1 MSKLSRYDW
10 PARGEFLNRDA
21 DLARLRS
28 WWEGHDRNPLALY
41 GRRRVGKSW
50 LLRAFAHGKPALVLV
65 ADQGAPGRQLGR
77 FADSLEPHLGV
88 RPDLPDLPA
97 LFRALYRLAGRERA
111 LVVIDEF
118 PYLLPGT
125 ERARR
130 EILTGVQAAIEEE
143 RDASRLK
150 LVLCGSQIAQMR
162 GLLGEESPLR
172 GRLTPLATESLS
184 LPDSRPFLG
193 EDRVQNRIER
203 FAVAGGMPMYLAE
216 LGRRDSLRA
225 AICESVLDRRGP
237 LFNDPREILE
247 EEFRRPG
254 VYFSLLE
261 ELAAGERGMDDLT
274 TALRASHST
283 LGPYLSELGR
293 MQLVEK
299 LMPLTAQRDLRYR
312 LRDDFL
318 RFWFRFVF
326 PFQESLRAGLRPRDH
341 YDAEVAPALPE
352 HVAPVFESV
361 CRRWVRQNLG
371 SRATQVG
378 PWWGRALDRLR
389 VEGERGS
396 EEIDVVGATRSRVTV
411 VGECKWTG
419 ARMSGRVLGD
429 LEQFKIPALRQA
441 GARFAAGGPEIVL
454 FAKSG
459 FKDSLIAAAAGR
471 RDVRLID
478 LEELDRG
485 LTGGAELREMST

>member
-1 MSKLSRYDW
+1 MTLTRYDW
-10 PARGEFLNRDA
+10 AARGEFLNRD
-21 DLARLRS
+21 DDMARLGD
-28 WWEGHDRNPLALY
+28 WWEGEDRNPLALY

-50 LLRAFAHGKPALVLV
+50 LLRAFAQGKPALVLV

-97 LFRALYRLAGRERA
+97 LFRALYRLAARERA
-111 LVVIDEF
+111 LVVIDEL

-125 ERARR
+125 ERTRR
-130 EILTGVQAAIEEE
+130 EVLSGVQAAIEEE
-143 RDASRLK
+143 RDGSRLK
-150 LVLCGSQIAQMR
+150 LVLCGSHIAQMR
-162 GLLGEESPLR
+162 GLLGEQSPLR
-172 GRLTPLATESLS
+172 GRLTPLATEALS
-184 LPDSRPFLG
+184 FSDSRPFLG
-193 EDRVQNRIER
+193 EDRVRNRIER
-203 FAVAGGMPMYLAE
+203 FAVTGGMPMYLAE
-216 LGRRDSLRA
+216 LGRSDSLRA
-225 AICESVLDRRGP
+225 AVCKSVLDRRGP

-261 ELAAGERGMDDLT
+261 ELAVKERGMEDLT
-274 TALRASHST
+274 SALRVSHST

-299 LMPLTAQRDLRYR
+299 LTPLTAQRDLRYR

-341 YDAEVAPALPE
+341 YAAEVAPALPE
-352 HVAPVFESV
+352 HVAPVFERI
-361 CRRWVRQNLG
+361 CRRWVRRNLG

-389 VEGERGS
+389 AEGERGS

-419 ARMSGRVLGD
+419 ARMSAKALGE
-429 LEQFKIPALRQA
+429 LERFKLPALRQA

-454 FAKSG
+454 FSKSG
-459 FKDSLIAAAAGR
+459 FKDSLVVQAADR
-471 RDVRLID
+471 DDVRLVGLD
-478 LEELDRG
+478 ELDRG
-485 LTGGAELREMST
+485 L

>member
-1 MSKLSRYDW
+1 MILPRHEW
-10 PARGEFLNRDA
+10 AARGEFLNRD
-21 DLARLRS
+21 DDMARLAD
-28 WWEGHDRNPLALY
+28 WWEGEDRNPLALY

-50 LLRAFAHGKPALVLV
+50 LLRAFAQGRPALVLV

-77 FADSLEPHLGV
+77 FADSLEPQLGV

-97 LFRALYRLAGRERA
+97 LFRVLYRLAGRERA

-130 EILTGVQAAIEEE
+130 EALSGVQAAIEEE
-143 RDASRLK
+143 RDGSRLR
-150 LVLCGSQIAQMR
+150 LVLCGSHIAQMR

-172 GRLTPLATESLS
+172 GRLTPLATEALS
-184 LPDSRPFLG
+184 FADARPFLG
-193 EDRVQNRIER
+193 GGHAQGRIER

-225 AICESVLDRRGP
+225 AVCESVLDRRGP

-261 ELAAGERGMDDLT
+261 ELAVRERGMEDLT
-274 TALRASHST
+274 SALRVSHST

-299 LMPLTAQRDLRYR
+299 LTPLTARRDLRYR

-352 HVAPVFESV
+352 HVAPVFERI
-361 CRRWVRQNLG
+361 CRRWVRRNLG
-371 SRATQVG
+371 TRATRVG

-389 VEGERGS
+389 AGGERGS
-396 EEIDVVGATRSRVTV
+396 EEIDVVGAARSRVTV

-419 ARMSGRVLGD
+419 ARMGAEVLGD
-429 LEQFKIPALRQA
+429 LERFKLPALRQA

-454 FAKSG
+454 FSRSG
-459 FKDSLIAAAAGR
+459 FKDGLAAQAADR
-471 RDVRLID
+471 DDVRLIGLD
-478 LEELDRG
+478 ELDRG
-485 LTGGAELREMST
+485 L